1 MFEKVIFVPDPRTYR
16 SRTIGVDDTAER
28 LKRISI
34 QLGSKSG
41 KWVKDAS
48 NSAILERRDDGFYE
62 LLLHDLEQGRFEVYK
77 IFDDPTAPKEVCREV
92 ERMFERDEI
101 IAHKKEGKRKP
112 YLIPNNQ

>member
-41 KWVKDAS
+41 KWVKC
-48 NSAILERRDDGFYE
+48 
-62 LLLHDLEQGRFEVYK
+62 
-77 IFDDPTAPKEVCREV
+77 TATGNL
-92 ERMFERDEI
+92 D
-101 IAHKKEGKRKP
+101 HS
-112 YLIPNNQ
+112 LI

>member
-1 MFEKVIFVPDPRTYR
+1 MYERIIFNPDPRTYR
-16 SRTIGVDDTAER
+16 SRTIGVDDTRSR

-34 QLGSKSG
+34 PLGSSSG

-62 LLLHDLEQGRFEVYK
+62 LLLRDLEQGRFEVYK
-77 IFDDPTAPKEVCREV
+77 IFDDTTDPRAVCREV
-92 ERMFERDEI
+92 ERMFERGEI
-101 IAHKKEGKRKP
+101 KTHKKEGRRKP

>member
-16 SRTIGVDDTAER
+16 SRTIGVDDTTER

-41 KWVKDAS
+41 KWVKNTS
-48 NSAILERRDDGFYE
+48 NSAILERRADGFYE
-62 LLLHDLEQGRFEVYK
+62 LLLYDLGQGRFKVYK
-77 IFDDPTAPKEVCREV
+77 VFDDTKDPKVVCSSFESMY
-92 ERMFERDEI
+92 ERGEL
-101 IAHKKEGKRKP
+101 IAHKIEGRRKP